1 MQRLQEELAA
11 QRMARMAHN
20 ADALARPGHLRPGV
34 THDHAR
40 DVLLT
45 YTAPEV
51 YELLVLRQG
60 WSLEDYS
67 EFIRQGVAAA
77 LL

>member
-1 MQRLQEELAA
+1 MD
-11 QRMARMAHN
+11 HN
-20 ADALARPGHLRPGV
+20 AGALARTGHLRPDLTRDRV
-34 THDHAR
+34 R
-40 DVLLT
+40 DVLLV

-60 WSLEDYS
+60 WSLQDFAQ
-67 EFIRQGVAAA
+67 FIRQGLTAA